1 MIKILLFVFFILFSH
16 LTIAQNTHYEQFND
30 EISQLNDAYKYE
42 ESIIKLEEILHN
54 KKSQNYDRY
63 NAYLQKALTFKRLYN
78 YPEVL
83 ENLDLAFE
91 EAKDTDFV
99 EEAEVRVLTEKMFVE
114 FDLRNFDKAEKLIKD
129 LSKKNI
135 DLLDAETQAFYLSAV
150 AVLQIINKDYNAAQL
165 TLEDAI
171 GILERKSPKHLPL
184 IYTKIIGLSEH
195 LKDKNLAQNA
205 FDKGIYYAEKYNMDI
220 YKISMYYTMS
230 HFFLTFEDYKNAYLY
245 ENQGVEISARYNAAF
260 QNGKL
265 SVLERNLL
273 NKRKN
278 VELDYQKKI
287 KYILA
292 FASAIL
298 LAFLVVV
305 VKLYQSNREKN
316 KLILRENNRMRAE
329 LEKLTNEV
337 NEQGEDKINL
347 ANYNLT
353 DRQIDIVNLVKL
365 GKTNKEI
372 GEKLYIS
379 ENTVKYHLKIIYSN
393 LGIENR
399 WNLRES
405 LQESVS

>member
-1 MIKILLFVFFILFSH
+1 
-16 LTIAQNTHYEQFND
+16 
-30 EISQLNDAYKYE
+30 
-42 ESIIKLEEILHN
+42 
-54 KKSQNYDRY
+54 
-63 NAYLQKALTFKRLYN
+63 
-78 YPEVL
+78 
-83 ENLDLAFE
+83 
-91 EAKDTDFV
+91 
-99 EEAEVRVLTEKMFVE
+99 
-114 FDLRNFDKAEKLIKD
+114 
-129 LSKKNI
+129 
-135 DLLDAETQAFYLSAV
+135 
-150 AVLQIINKDYNAAQL
+150 
-165 TLEDAI
+165 
-171 GILERKSPKHLPL
+171 
-184 IYTKIIGLSEH
+184 
-195 LKDKNLAQNA
+195 
-205 FDKGIYYAEKYNMDI
+205 
-220 YKISMYYTMS
+220 MS

-278 VELDYQKKI
+278 IELDYQKKI

-316 KLILRENNRMRAE
+316 KLILRENNRIRTE
-329 LEKLTNEV
+329 LEKLTSEV

-405 LQESVS
+405 LQ

>member
-1 MIKILLFVFFILFSH
+1 MNKFLFVLIFFCLY
-16 LTIAQNTHYEQFND
+16 LNTKAQQINSEALNK

-150 AVLQIINKDYNAAQL
+150 AVLQIINKNYNAAQL
-165 TLEDAI
+165 TLVDAI

-195 LKDKNLAQNA
+195 LKDRNLAQNA

-220 YKISMYYTMS
+220 YKISLYYTMS

-278 VELDYQKKI
+278 IELDYQKKI

-316 KLILRENNRMRAE
+316 KLILRENNRIRTE
-329 LEKLTNEV
+329 LEKLTSEV

-405 LQESVS
+405 LQ

>member
-1 MIKILLFVFFILFSH
+1 MK
-16 LTIAQNTHYEQFND
+16 AQQINSEALNT

-150 AVLQIINKDYNAAQL
+150 AVLQIINKNYNAAQL

-205 FDKGIYYAEKYNMDI
+205 FDKGIHYAEKYNMDI
-220 YKISMYYTMS
+220 YKISLYYTMS

-329 LEKLTNEV
+329 LEKLTSEV

-405 LQESVS
+405 LQESLS

>member
-1 MIKILLFVFFILFSH
+1 MNKFLFVLIFFCLY
-16 LTIAQNTHYEQFND
+16 LNTKAQQINSEALNK

-54 KKSQNYDRY
+54 KKSQNYERY

-150 AVLQIINKDYNAAQL
+150 AVLQIINKNYNAAQL

-195 LKDKNLAQNA
+195 LQDRNLAQNA

-220 YKISMYYTMS
+220 YKISLYYTMS

-278 VELDYQKKI
+278 IELDYQKKI
-287 KYILA
+287 IYILA

-316 KLILRENNRMRAE
+316 KLILRENNRIRTE
-329 LEKLTNEV
+329 LEKLTSEV

-405 LQESVS
+405 LQ

>member
-1 MIKILLFVFFILFSH
+1 MNKFLFVLIFFCLY
-16 LTIAQNTHYEQFND
+16 LNTKAQQINSEALNK

-54 KKSQNYDRY
+54 KKSQNYERY

-150 AVLQIINKDYNAAQL
+150 AVLQIINKNYNAAQL

-195 LKDKNLAQNA
+195 LQDRNLAQNA

-220 YKISMYYTMS
+220 YKISLYYTMS

-278 VELDYQKKI
+278 IELDYQKKI

-316 KLILRENNRMRAE
+316 KLILRENNRIRTE
-329 LEKLTNEV
+329 LEKLTSEV

-405 LQESVS
+405 LQ

>member
-83 ENLDLAFE
+83 ENLDLGFE

>member
-1 MIKILLFVFFILFSH
+1 MNKFLFVLIFFCLY
-16 LTIAQNTHYEQFND
+16 LNTKAQQINSEALNK

-54 KKSQNYDRY
+54 KKSQNYERY

-150 AVLQIINKDYNAAQL
+150 AVLQIINKNYNAAQL

-195 LKDKNLAQNA
+195 LQDRNLAQNA

-220 YKISMYYTMS
+220 YKISLYYTMS

-278 VELDYQKKI
+278 IELDYQKKI

-316 KLILRENNRMRAE
+316 KLILRENNRIRTE
-329 LEKLTNEV
+329 IEKLTSEV
-337 NEQGEDKINL
+337 NKQGEDKINL

-405 LQESVS
+405 LQ

>member
-1 MIKILLFVFFILFSH
+1 MNKFLFVLIFFCLY
-16 LTIAQNTHYEQFND
+16 LNTKAQQINSEALNK

-54 KKSQNYDRY
+54 KKSQNYERY

-150 AVLQIINKDYNAAQL
+150 AVLQIINKNYNAAQL

-195 LKDKNLAQNA
+195 LKDRNLAQNA

-220 YKISMYYTMS
+220 YKISLYYTMS

-278 VELDYQKKI
+278 IELDYQKKI

-316 KLILRENNRMRAE
+316 KLILRENNRIRTE
-329 LEKLTNEV
+329 LEKLTSEV

-405 LQESVS
+405 LQ

>member
-1 MIKILLFVFFILFSH
+1 MNKFLFVLIFFCLY
-16 LTIAQNTHYEQFND
+16 LNTKAQQINSEALNK

-54 KKSQNYDRY
+54 KKSQNYERY

-150 AVLQIINKDYNAAQL
+150 AVLQIINKNYNAAQL

-195 LKDKNLAQNA
+195 LQDRNLAQNA

-220 YKISMYYTMS
+220 YKISLYYTMS

-278 VELDYQKKI
+278 IELDYQKKI

-316 KLILRENNRMRAE
+316 KLILRENNRIRTE
-329 LEKLTNEV
+329 LEKLTSEV